1 MWCKHPRDT
10 RRPPANQENERTTG
24 PFVVQIRVQTR
35 CKGVQRCKPGQPRRP
50 GATPLDEAA
59 ARRSPSPPAQHLHQ
73 HRHHA
78 ADDSPGA
85 GADRGNPLLS
95 HLTVLELLPR
105 TFGAHAP
112 ALRAIAPCGQSFLS
126 NLLRPPTLQRP
137 EPALK
142 VLVRRPSVFSRSGSN
157 EPSRVAPHGAPAPAL
172 RPVASHSSI
181 RCSALQIH
189 FTSRFVS

>member
-85 GADRGNPLLS
+85 GADRGNPLL
-95 HLTVLELLPR
+95 LAGLLR
-105 TFGAHAP
+105 AP
-112 ALRAIAPCGQSFLS
+112 ALQRPDPAGSLLACRYGNLSSRHRSFGKLPRCSTPRRTGRRCEIGTSRTTMISSPTRAI
-126 NLLRPPTLQRP
+126 N
-137 EPALK
+137 
-142 VLVRRPSVFSRSGSN
+142 SVF
-157 EPSRVAPHGAPAPAL
+157 PSCRVPCISPG
-172 RPVASHSSI
+172 
-181 RCSALQIH
+181 
-189 FTSRFVS
+189 